1 MRLVFNLLSIKQI
14 NLIANLI
21 CICPIPLKYGPMNE
35 NCLDGYFL
43 KQAISAE
50 PNPPGKGVVIAVPGS
65 YLLRS
70 YRVVTAVRWGRGRGH
85 PQESRSM
92 SLTRKDPHPN
102 LPATLTPQTNMS
114 KAKNVTDKPT
124 GMAIIKWFFFCEG
137 LNPLIMESRC
147 TLWN

>member
-1 MRLVFNLLSIKQI
+1 MRLVFNLLNIKQI

-50 PNPPGKGVVIAVPGS
+50 PNPHRKGVVIAVPGS

-92 SLTRKDPHPN
+92 SRTRKDPHPN
-102 LPATLTPQTNMS
+102 LPATLTPKNQYDQSQKRNGQTNRNGDY
-114 KAKNVTDKPT
+114 KVVL
-124 GMAIIKWFFFCEG
+124 F
-137 LNPLIMESRC
+137 L
-147 TLWN
+147 